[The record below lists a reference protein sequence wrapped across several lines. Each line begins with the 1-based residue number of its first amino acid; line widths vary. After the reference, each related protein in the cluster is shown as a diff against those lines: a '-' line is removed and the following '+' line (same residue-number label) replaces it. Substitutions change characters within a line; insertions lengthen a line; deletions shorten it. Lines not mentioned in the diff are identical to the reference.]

1 MRKVKKIMAM
11 VLAMVMVLGMT
22 TMTAFAA
29 DPVTHSITVKN
40 ENEAISINGKTY
52 SAYKLFD
59 STHSGDAYAYYMS
72 KSNQF
77 YAETLV
83 DGTPAAG
90 SVQAVLK
97 QYFTFTAIPGDN
109 TKVSVTAKDGFDA
122 RAFGDAME
130 SFLASAT
137 PDATSPAAANERAV
151 ITLPNDEAGQGYYL
165 VTGTAKAV
173 DSTETAGNK
182 DVTSAVIV
190 TNEDPDPVMYP
201 KAGVP
206 TLDKKITKVQEG
218 TTEQTGAVLDAQ
230 GQAAV
235 AKVGST
241 VSYEIDS
248 IVPDMTGYTTYT
260 FTIGDTITAGLDYVK
275 DSFKIKYGDG
285 TATAITPTFTN
296 SDKKFELTI
305 PKTTL
310 DQYDA
315 GTAITLT
322 YDCTVNDSALTYD
335 YENNTANLTYSRN
348 PYDDSQKDTT
358 PDKKTYVIDL
368 NIDVDKVAEGAS
380 GKKLDGAEFKLYK
393 LDADGTTKLYYKKTT
408 NGIEWKDA
416 QADGDTFTTDENGKL
431 TTQVQGLDKGEYYLE
446 ETKAPTGYNALAQP
460 VKVTI
465 TAVADGTADT
475 ESEEVTYSA
484 TADGATVAVNN
495 GTVDLTAAQ
504 ASTQPVAVAT
514 IVNNAGQVLPST
526 GGIGTTMFYVIGAIL
541 VIGAGVLLVSRR
553 RMNLN

>member
-40 ENEAISINGKTY
+40 ENTSISINGKTY

-59 STHSGDAYAYYMS
+59 STHSGNAYAYYMS

-130 SFLASAT
+130 SFLKTAT
-137 PDATSPAAANERAV
+137 ADATSPAAANEQAV
-151 ITLPNDEAGQGYYL
+151 IALPNDEAGQGYYL

-173 DSTETAGNK
+173 DSTETTGNK

-218 TTEQTGAVLDAQ
+218 TTEQTGAVLDAK

-260 FTIGDTITAGLDYVK
+260 FKIGDSITAGLDYVA
-275 DSFKIKYGDG
+275 DSFLLKI
-285 TATAITPTFTN
+285 
-296 SDKKFELTI
+296 
-305 PKTTL
+305 
-310 DQYDA
+310 
-315 GTAITLT
+315 
-322 YDCTVNDSALTYD
+322 
-335 YENNTANLTYSRN
+335 NNYKCFLIWHSIYS
-348 PYDDSQKDTT
+348 PFLS
-358 PDKKTYVIDL
+358 
-368 NIDVDKVAEGAS
+368 
-380 GKKLDGAEFKLYK
+380 
-393 LDADGTTKLYYKKTT
+393 T
-408 NGIEWKDA
+408 NGSFPSA
-416 QADGDTFTTDENGKL
+416 ASFTSLHNSFSDSIPL
-431 TTQVQGLDKGEYYLE
+431 L
-446 ETKAPTGYNALAQP
+446 
-460 VKVTI
+460 I
-465 TAVADGTADT
+465 
-475 ESEEVTYSA
+475 SA
-484 TADGATVAVNN
+484 
-495 GTVDLTAAQ
+495 
-504 ASTQPVAVAT
+504 S
-514 IVNNAGQVLPST
+514 
-526 GGIGTTMFYVIGAIL
+526 VIPFSI
-541 VIGAGVLLVSRR
+541 I
-553 RMNLN
+553 

>member
-40 ENEAISINGKTY
+40 ENTSISINGKTY

-59 STHSGDAYAYYMS
+59 STHSGNAYAYYMS

-130 SFLASAT
+130 SFLKTAT
-137 PDATSPAAANERAV
+137 ADATSPAAANEQAV
-151 ITLPNDEAGQGYYL
+151 IALPNDEAGQGYYL

-173 DSTETAGNK
+173 DSTETTGNK

-218 TTEQTGAVLDAQ
+218 TTEQTGAVLDAK

-260 FTIGDTITAGLDYVK
+260 FKIGDSITAGLDYVA
-275 DSFKIKYGDG
+275 DSFLLKINNVEVDIDPVI
-285 TATAITPTFTN
+285 AA
-296 SDKKFELTI
+296 DKKSFTLTI
-305 PKTTL
+305 PKATL
-310 DQYDA
+310 DEYTK
-315 GTAITLT
+315 GNAIVLT
-322 YDCTVNDSALTYD
+322 YDCTVNDSALSYD
-335 YENNTANLTYSRN
+335 YENNTANLEYSRN
-348 PYDDSQKDTT
+348 PYDDTEKDTT

-368 NIDVDKVAEGAS
+368 NIDVDKVAEGVS
-380 GKKLDGAEFKLYK
+380 GKKLDGAEFQLYRMN
-393 LDADGTTKLYYKKTT
+393 GTAKEYYKWDTT
-408 NGIEWKDA
+408 NKKVTWVASG
-416 QADGDTFTTDENGKL
+416 GDTFTTDTDGKL
-431 TTQVQGLDKGEYYLE
+431 DQQVRGLDKGTYYLE
-446 ETKAPTGYNALAQP
+446 ETKAPTGYNALSAP
-460 VKVTI
+460 VKITI
-465 TAVADGTADT
+465 AVSEADDK
-475 ESEEVTYSA
+475 VTYTA
-484 TADGATVAVNN
+484 TTDGAAAKVDDGV
-495 GTVDLTAAQ
+495 VDLAAAQTAA
-504 ASTQPVAVAT
+504 QPVAVAT

-553 RMNLN
+553 RMNAN